1 MVVVRGA
8 AGRRDPPCA
17 ARDGARA
24 GEARSGRQSSDG
36 STATGGPPHHCTM
49 SRRASVF
56 ARLNPGRRRV
66 RFPDE
71 VVFEDHIKES
81 DGDAIMNMLRRA
93 SVDIDVDRIN
103 MSGMTALHQVR
114 NRKQFY
120 EQYFTVFTEKI
131 ADFNKSLQA
140 KRVCAHYYQ
149 VDQVDMP
156 GLLMHTPAP
165 LLTPILHH
173 IMVQA
178 VLDDNLVMVRLLIQH
193 GAKINKRDEDHW
205 TPLHAAAAN
214 GLHHIAKLV
223 KSYNYIFKLQKKAE

>member
-1 MVVVRGA
+1 MTGPGSGGGA
-8 AGRRDPPCA
+8 RCGRAGDPRCA

-36 STATGGPPHHCTM
+36 SRAAGGAPHHCTM

-114 NRKQFY
+114 RRKQFY
-120 EQYFTVFTEKI
+120 EQYFTVLSAREKI
-131 ADFNKSLQA
+131 ADYNKSL
-140 KRVCAHYYQ
+140 KRVCAHHCQ

-156 GLLMHTPAP
+156 GLLMPTPVP
-165 LLTPILHH
+165 LLSPILHH
-173 IMVQA
+173 VMVQA

-223 KSYNYIFKLQKKAE
+223 KRIIE